1 MNSTETPGRAPAAHL
16 LQHHNRTPHTP
27 HTPENGTPMTTWT
40 ARPETTDDI
49 TAIRDINLAAF
60 PTSEEADLID
70 ALRTDPKAWIDGLS
84 LVTEGSEGTLTGH
97 ALLTRCH
104 VDGAP
109 ALALAPCAVRP
120 SAQRTGAGSA
130 AIRAALDAARS
141 LGENLVLVLGHPEY
155 YPRFG
160 FTPASRFGI
169 RAPFDV
175 PDEAMMALAL
185 DDTRPVPTGTIRYA
199 AAFGV

>member
-1 MNSTETPGRAPAAHL
+1 MNSTETPGRTPAAHL
-16 LQHHNRTPHTP
+16 LQPHNHTPHTP
-27 HTPENGTPMTTWT
+27 HTPENGTSMTTWT
-40 ARPETTDDI
+40 ARPETADDI

-84 LVTEGSEGTLTGH
+84 LVTEGSDGTLTGH

>member
-1 MNSTETPGRAPAAHL
+1 MS
-16 LQHHNRTPHTP
+16 
-27 HTPENGTPMTTWT
+27 TWT
-40 ARPETTDDI
+40 TRPETPSDLPGVR
-49 TAIRDINLAAF
+49 AVNLAAF
-60 PTSEEADLID
+60 PTADEADLVD
-70 ALRTDPKAWIDGLS
+70 ALRADPSAWIDGLS
-84 LVTEGSEGTLTGH
+84 MVSQAPDGTLVGH

-109 ALALAPCAVRP
+109 ALALAPCAVLP
-120 SAQRTGAGSA
+120 SVQRTGAGSA
-130 AIRAALDAARS
+130 AVRAVLDAARAR
-141 LGENLVLVLGHPEY
+141 GENLVLVLGHADY

-160 FTPASRFGI
+160 FTPASRFGV

-185 DDTRPVPTGTIRYA
+185 DDTRPVPTGTIRYP